1 MEEIK
6 TVIDNT
12 KDWYDL
18 VDTTLKIGLGALI
31 AGIFSFLTLKSNQK
45 HELSKEKFKQKSQI
59 LMSTNNDFNII
70 SNSIY
75 NYLDFH
81 ISMLMHGY
89 DNTKNLQTKDKEKY
103 EEIEKEYIKANNK
116 FPTIK
121 SNLNLLGIEE
131 IKTIIQKYDEKISR
145 YRQYLVKNDYFLI
158 EKIAIEKIL
167 DELLFLE
174 ESYNKIISKYYEN
187 LK

>member
-75 NYLDFH
+75 KPSDFP
-81 ISMLMHGY
+81 
-89 DNTKNLQTKDKEKY
+89 NL
-103 EEIEKEYIKANNK
+103 
-116 FPTIK
+116 TIF
-121 SNLNLLGIEE
+121 
-131 IKTIIQKYDEKISR
+131 D
-145 YRQYLVKNDYFLI
+145 
-158 EKIAIEKIL
+158 
-167 DELLFLE
+167 
-174 ESYNKIISKYYEN
+174 
-187 LK
+187 